1 MWLHLGFPRYLLAAS
16 DTDSFVWRMQV
27 VADHV
32 REDMPQLGI
41 VIAVPAMLR
50 FWNML
55 AHNGKICSAA
65 PLAQSMGVS

>member
-1 MWLHLGFPRYLLAAS
+1 
-16 DTDSFVWRMQV
+16 MQV
-27 VADHV
+27 IADHV

-55 AHNGKICSAA
+55 AHNGQIWSAA